1 MQLCNTTQG
10 WTEKGRICRRQVFFS
25 SAQQFWKSSCC
36 GLVESRPPNYFRING
51 SRLRYAIDYFVAIA
65 HFGNHIWC
73 SEMPLSSDQ
82 IVSLIV
88 PNFFPLR
95 PTTFLNFVIHSTP
108 HEWFIMT
115 CDWMLTT
122 LALRTNRR
130 PLWHMLAGRTSS
142 VGECASDPIF
152 LEFRLA
158 SWLNT

>member
-1 MQLCNTTQG
+1 MGAKLTHNRGLGKQWIMKRIKHKRTRESNKCSYAIQPKV
-10 WTEKGRICRRQVFFS
+10 EQKKGGFVVVKFFFS

-108 HEWFIMT
+108 HE
-115 CDWMLTT
+115 
-122 LALRTNRR
+122 
-130 PLWHMLAGRTSS
+130 
-142 VGECASDPIF
+142 
-152 LEFRLA
+152 
-158 SWLNT
+158 